1 MERLFT
7 KLLKVLVRRVGEF
20 KLKISIG
27 YLLSPLGL
35 IKIVGQDDSVV
46 SVEFVSHKDEDEVIS
61 PVVKEAILQLEE
73 YFEGKRTTFELK
85 LQLQGTEFQKRVWNE
100 LIKVPFGSVISYREL
115 AKKVGKP
122 QGARAVGNAV
132 GKNPAV
138 IIVPCHRVVKSDG
151 TLGGYSA
158 GIHKKMWLL
167 EHEKITF

>member
-1 MERLFT
+1 M
-7 KLLKVLVRRVGEF
+7 
-20 KLKISIG
+20 KISIG